1 MFAHT
6 LIHYNNSCVVS
17 LSPSKI
23 VTVVEIGI
31 GDQQT
36 ALNSFFVTFAER
48 AKPKLPELIPLF
60 LEREE
65 EGEKLYE
72 WQGSCNL
79 ILANAN
85 IYIKYNFQI
94 IIFKKN

>member
-6 LIHYNNSCVVS
+6 LVHYNNSCVVS
-17 LSPSKI
+17 LSPSKM

-48 AKPKLPELIPLF
+48 AIPKLPELIPVS
-60 LEREE
+60 RE
-65 EGEKLYE
+65 GRSYMSGK
-72 WQGSCNL
+72 
-79 ILANAN
+79 ARAT
-85 IYIKYNFQI
+85 
-94 IIFKKN
+94 